1 MDQSD
6 SRLVAGANVDQSIG
20 PKVSART
27 VLGTWLI
34 SSPQDEGCIG
44 RGSGSIPTPRYPT
57 VMEEAFAD
65 PEKLQGEPAG
75 PALCPILT
83 G

>member
-1 MDQSD
+1 MK
-6 SRLVAGANVDQSIG
+6 A
-20 PKVSART
+20 VSVGEV
-27 VLGTWLI
+27 VLPPPPGIL
-34 SSPQDEGCIG
+34 
-44 RGSGSIPTPRYPT
+44 T